1 MNHVLL
7 YLGAGLPLLWGV
19 AHLVPTRSVVSG
31 FGAISEDNR
40 RIITMEWI
48 IEGVALIFLGVLVAV
63 VTRIDPQSAIAR
75 TVQVSSAA
83 MLLVLAVI
91 SAFTGFRIAFLPF
104 RICPFLFTTS
114 ALLILAG
121 ALL

>member
-75 TVQVSSAA
+75 AVQVSSAA

>member
-1 MNHVLL
+1 M
-7 YLGAGLPLLWGV
+7 
-19 AHLVPTRSVVSG
+19 SG

-75 TVQVSSAA
+75 AVQVSSAA